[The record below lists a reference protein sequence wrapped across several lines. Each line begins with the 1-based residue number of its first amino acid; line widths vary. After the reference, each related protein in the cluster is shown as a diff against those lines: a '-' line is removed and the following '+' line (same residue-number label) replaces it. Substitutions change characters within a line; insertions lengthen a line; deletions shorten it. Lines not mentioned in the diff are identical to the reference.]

1 MSSPQTPI
9 PTKAGLLAISVKHV
23 LFFSLLTG
31 CMEEPGCA
39 SGGGWNKGAG
49 GEIPHL
55 YPDTSALVEG
65 LCWGK
70 PITHRSGTSP
80 PPPDSAPCWP
90 SLHFAHPFCK
100 PQCNAIF
107 QFCAEEAEKLF
118 SLGPGVESHTALGLG
133 LYHQYSL
140 QDLSV
145 WFLSAAGTGLPLPGG
160 RDPLDLD
167 AVAHL
172 GLLSS
177 PSQISSCFSWSSS
190 FGGQAQGARL
200 PELVAC
206 WVMRGNKKLKEI
218 LSHTVPDWG
227 ATCKLW

>member
-1 MSSPQTPI
+1 MCCSS
-9 PTKAGLLAISVKHV
+9 A
-23 LFFSLLTG
+23 FSLDVWKSQDVPVVVAGTRGLVAKSLTSILTPLPWLRAFAG
-31 CMEEPGCA
+31 ANPSPTGQEPA
-39 SGGGWNKGAG
+39 
-49 GEIPHL
+49 P
-55 YPDTSALVEG
+55 
-65 LCWGK
+65 
-70 PITHRSGTSP
+70 R
-80 PPPDSAPCWP
+80 PPDSAPCWP

-118 SLGPGVESHTALGLG
+118 SLGPGVESHAALGLG